1 MGIKNK
7 SFTLIEMVVV
17 VGVLGFALPVLFSI
31 IFLIIQ
37 QQARIY
43 SLQELKRQG
52 DSAFYNIQTTVKQ
65 YAATITDPTVYPT
78 TLYPTIVDVCPIYP
92 TPSLTPAPFLYM
104 FDKAGVAFSY
114 TFLNDKI
121 ASNSPGNAISDLYL
135 TNDRVIVSDLLFSC
149 YHTNQYSPAIISASF
164 KVTEGNIATNA
175 ASMQYSTKFQLH
187 TY

>member
-43 SLQELKRQG
+43 SLQELKKQG
-52 DSAFYNIQTTVKQ
+52 DNAYYTIKTTVKQ
-65 YAATITDPTVYPT
+65 YATTITDPT
-78 TLYPTIVDVCPIYP
+78 LYPTILYPTIIDVCPIYP
-92 TPSLTPAPFLYM
+92 TPSLTPAPFLFM
-104 FDKAGVAFSY
+104 FDKAGIGFSY
-114 TFLNDKI
+114 MFLNDKI
-121 ASNSPGNAISDLYL
+121 ASNSPGNAISNVYL
-135 TNDRVIVSDLLFSC
+135 TNDKVVVSDLQFSC

-164 KVTEGNIATNA
+164 KVTEAGVATNA
-175 ASMQYSTKFQLH
+175 ASMQYSTKFKLH

>member
-1 MGIKNK
+1 
-7 SFTLIEMVVV
+7 MVVV

-43 SLQELKRQG
+43 SLQQLKKQG
-52 DSAFYNIQTTVKQ
+52 DNAYYSMQTTIKQ
-65 YAATITDPTVYPT
+65 YAATITNPSIYPT
-78 TLYPTIVDVCPIYP
+78 TLYPTIIDICPVYP
-92 TPSLTPAPFLYM
+92 TPSPTSAPFLFM

-121 ASNSPGNAISDLYL
+121 ASNSPGNGITNLYL
-135 TNDRVIVSDLLFSC
+135 TNDKVVVSDLLFSC
-149 YHTNQYSPAIISASF
+149 YHTNQYSPAIIWTSF
-164 KVTEGNIATNA
+164 KVTQPGGATNS

>member
-1 MGIKNK
+1 MRLK

-37 QQARIY
+37 QQSRIY

-52 DSAFYNIQTTVKQ
+52 DGAFYTIQTTVKQ
-65 YAATITDPTVYPT
+65 YTSTITDPTAYPT
-78 TLYPTIVDVCPIYP
+78 TLYPTIVDVCPVYP
-92 TPSLTPAPFLYM
+92 TPSLTPAPFLFMY
-104 FDKAGVAFSY
+104 DKAGVAFSY

-121 ASNSPGNAISDLYL
+121 ASNSPGNSISNLYL
-135 TNDRVIVSDLLFSC
+135 TNDKVVVSNLLFSC
-149 YHTNQYSPAIISASF
+149 YHTNQYSPAIVTASF
-164 KVTEGNIATNA
+164 KVSEGNVATNP